1 MKWINLYRKRLAQ
14 HGTEHQYNTESALEV
29 VSTARGH
36 TAHLTHH
43 SSNTQIAVAWV
54 FHDSSDLTKTGMK
67 EEEKK
72 SKVKVA
78 AGNDV

>member
-1 MKWINLYRKRLAQ
+1 MNQLALE
-14 HGTEHQYNTESALEV
+14 TSCPTWNRAPTESALEV
-29 VSTARGH
+29 VSTAGGH

-43 SSNTQIAVAWV
+43 ASNTQIAVAWV

-67 EEEKK
+67 EEKK
-72 SKVKVA
+72 NEVKVA